1 MAEWERG
8 SALGQA
14 FHCDCR
20 FIRPDGQTV
29 SVLVQT
35 VPTVDST
42 GTVDGYIG
50 TLTDVTEQKQMEQ
63 ALRVLSTEL
72 VALEGTA
79 FFRSMVQQLAT
90 LLDCEISIV
99 AGIKTDQ
106 EEPALQTLAV
116 YEDGEFT
123 PDFICALSKSPWTEE
138 TLVRPV
144 VIPSGVRA
152 PSPYLSSRRVDGF
165 AAVPLLDHAGTCIG
179 QLAVMSPRPLANPGR
194 FAAILHVFAISATA
208 QIEQQRSA
216 RRFHD
221 LFEFSP
227 DAIVMTDRAGSI
239 RLVNRKAEAMFGWSR
254 ADLVG
259 QSIEH
264 ILPDEDR
271 AKHVQQREH
280 FVGANPGGAAAPG
293 TGSNP
298 KAAGAH
304 GTGVNPGGI
313 GGYGTGAN
321 PEGIGGQRSVANLSL
336 PLAADRPNLHA
347 RRKDGTVFPV
357 EIGLGSIETG
367 EGLMIAAAVRDIT
380 ERRNAE
386 RQANRARRLESIGT
400 LAGGIAHDL
409 NNALT
414 PILLTLD
421 LLKQQYPT
429 EHETLDTVEHSANHA
444 AEMVRHLLAFA
455 KGSEG
460 KRLSL
465 APRRL
470 LEEMEKI
477 VKGTFP
483 KNIQVRLRVP
493 KELPTVLGDATQL
506 HQVLL
511 NLCVNA
517 RDAMPEGGT
526 LTPRGRIDRWSRPCG
541 AGDRSTAARSVSC
554 SA

>member
-1 MAEWERG
+1 M
-8 SALGQA
+8 
-14 FHCDCR
+14 
-20 FIRPDGQTV
+20 
-29 SVLVQT
+29 
-35 VPTVDST
+35 
-42 GTVDGYIG
+42 
-50 TLTDVTEQKQMEQ
+50 
-63 ALRVLSTEL
+63 
-72 VALEGTA
+72 
-79 FFRSMVQQLAT
+79 
-90 LLDCEISIV
+90 
-99 AGIKTDQ
+99 
-106 EEPALQTLAV
+106 
-116 YEDGEFT
+116 
-123 PDFICALSKSPWTEE
+123 
-138 TLVRPV
+138 
-144 VIPSGVRA
+144 
-152 PSPYLSSRRVDGF
+152 
-165 AAVPLLDHAGTCIG
+165 PLLDHAGTCIG

-254 ADLVG
+254 AELVG

-271 AKHVQQREH
+271 AQHV
-280 FVGANPGGAAAPG
+280 
-293 TGSNP
+293 
-298 KAAGAH
+298 
-304 GTGVNPGGI
+304 
-313 GGYGTGAN
+313 
-321 PEGIGGQRSVANLSL
+321 
-336 PLAADRPNLHA
+336 DRPNLHA

-357 EIGLGSIETG
+357 EIGLGSIETA

-460 KRLSL
+460 KRFSL

-517 RDAMPEGGT
+517 RDAMPDGGT
-526 LTPRGRIDRWSRPCG
+526 LSLDAELIDG
-541 AGDRSTAARSVSC
+541 AVLAELATDPPPPQ
-554 SA
+554 